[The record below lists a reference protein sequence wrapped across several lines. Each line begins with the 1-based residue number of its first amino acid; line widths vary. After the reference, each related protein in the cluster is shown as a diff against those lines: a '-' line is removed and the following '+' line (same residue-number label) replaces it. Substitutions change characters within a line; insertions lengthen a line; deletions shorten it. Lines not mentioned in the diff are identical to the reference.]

1 MHHWSSS
8 TSPKPEARASSS
20 HCRTPVL
27 KVVILTYAWVSNTES
42 AQLHAQTTSVF
53 LGTTRITCVTSTP
66 ILRLRNVFAFSG
78 SQWTA
83 WLASS
88 STNIPFTDLA
98 TCTAEYANSWI
109 IRKLHMAQNN
119 PFMLGCHFLPQTD
132 FPCDR
137 WIQFDNLRMEYEAL
151 LTSHGYTSSLKAHSR
166 KSTVCPGITVES
178 IGAEARGL
186 IRTIYENDYQLVDSN
201 YLLPVVA

>member
-1 MHHWSSS
+1 
-8 TSPKPEARASSS
+8 
-20 HCRTPVL
+20 
-27 KVVILTYAWVSNTES
+27 
-42 AQLHAQTTSVF
+42 
-53 LGTTRITCVTSTP
+53 
-66 ILRLRNVFAFSG
+66 
-78 SQWTA
+78 
-83 WLASS
+83 
-88 STNIPFTDLA
+88 
-98 TCTAEYANSWI
+98 
-109 IRKLHMAQNN
+109 MAQNN